1 MPAHTVR
8 NWRPWRKICS
18 HPMLVINYVTKLACL
33 TLKVEHFHHF
43 KVPTNTSQRSGS
55 VTVCPLKACKGR
67 GQSGWWIKKGGLQL
81 HNRSARPSQ
90 QLRAAQSVCDWTPKP
105 PLSFSSV
112 CPTILISQPP
122 LQCWVRDEGGGGE
135 GLLGWYG
142 LCAFHKVCG
151 QSVEPR
157 PTGLQSGDIKQRLVP
172 SNNNNM

>member
-1 MPAHTVR
+1 MDCFYSLIESLTSPAHTVR
-8 NWRPWRKICS
+8 NWRPWRKNCS

-33 TLKVEHFHHF
+33 TLKVEYFHHF
-43 KVPTNTSQRSGS
+43 KVPANTSQRSGS

-67 GQSGWWIKKGGLQL
+67 GQSGWWIKGGLQL

-90 QLRAAQSVCDWTPKP
+90 QLRVAQSVCDWTPKP

-157 PTGLQSGDIKQRLVP
+157 PTGLQSGDI
-172 SNNNNM
+172 